1 MIYIDNNATT
11 RPLPEVVAGIVD
23 ALERDWGNPS
33 SGHLMGDAAR
43 RLVEKA
49 RRHVAELL
57 GAYEDSVVFTSG
69 ATEANEAVLRHH
81 LARGRLL
88 VTSGA
93 EHPSVDGLYEKLA
106 PELIRHVEVDGDGLW
121 DMDGL
126 DSALAEG
133 PALVAVGWASGETG
147 VIQDARRIGE
157 IAAAHGAPVLL
168 DASQAV
174 GRMRFAARNLP
185 VTHLSFS
192 GHKLHAPKGI
202 GVLANLGE
210 TDGDFLLQAGGG
222 QESGLR
228 GGTENVIGIVG
239 LGVACELRGRGLNE
253 AIDRLGSDRDAFESR
268 VLAALPQV
276 RINGAGAKRVPNT
289 TNMTFPDV
297 DGMALVAQLEE
308 AGVLC
313 SQVSA
318 CSSARPEPSAAL
330 MAMGL
335 DEEAAFSSAR
345 FSFAVDN
352 RRGEAEAAAD
362 AVIAAA
368 GYLNRNMAMAS

>member
-1 MIYIDNNATT
+1 
-11 RPLPEVVAGIVD
+11 
-23 ALERDWGNPS
+23 
-33 SGHLMGDAAR
+33 MGDAAR

-49 RRHVAELL
+49 RRQVAELL
-57 GAYEDSVVFTSG
+57 GADEDSVVFTSG

-88 VTSGA
+88 VTSGV
-93 EHPSVDGLYEKLA
+93 EHPSVDGLYRKLA
-106 PELIRHVEVDGDGLW
+106 SELIRHVEVDGDGLW

-147 VIQDARRIGE
+147 VIQDAQRIGE

-174 GRMRFAARNLP
+174 GRMWFAVRDLP
-185 VTHLSFS
+185 VTHFSFS

-239 LGVACELRGRGLNE
+239 LGVACDLRGRGLNE
-253 AIDRLGSDRDAFESR
+253 AIDRLGSDRDAFERR

-276 RINGAGAKRVPNT
+276 RINGEGAKRVPNT

-297 DGMALVAQLEE
+297 DGMALVAQLED

-352 RRGEAEAAAD
+352 QRGEAEAAAD